1 MPTEAGRASTNENQ
15 SKKRLRAK
23 PKKVVSRTS
32 ESVYELGEKLGEGGY
47 GQVFRV
53 REMAAGSANS
63 KELACKVVYSLG
75 VPVRGPGL
83 QLHWPKDRALYHR
96 AKGIENELYIW
107 KYLDHPGVMRLIDS
121 FKEGD
126 YKICFVMYYATLGS
140 LFEYRLS
147 RLDLDQ
153 KLSIVVQVMD
163 GVISS
168 SGTAEWMVPEAMNRG
183 TYDNKVD
190 AYGIG
195 RILWWMLS
203 NTPFFDDDQAWDEFR
218 AQPPS
223 GAVGSQIEDS
233 LQRLLAPEPEERWTV
248 TAARQHPLVRD
259 IAPRT
264 TTSSAVIAGES
275 VAEDAALNN
284 GDVLTS
290 VAMPPA
296 PPAVAAT
303 PVASGDIPLIQ
314 PIESALIAA
323 DLSVGI
329 VETMRSSTSSVP
341 EVSGTSSLALPLG
354 VGPAKRKQEVSASSP
369 LAVVSGNGPS
379 RTKRRKASPS
389 ANDTKGKRE
398 TV

>member
-1 MPTEAGRASTNENQ
+1 
-15 SKKRLRAK
+15 
-23 PKKVVSRTS
+23 
-32 ESVYELGEKLGEGGY
+32 
-47 GQVFRV
+47 
-53 REMAAGSANS
+53 MAAGSANS

-107 KYLDHPGVMRLIDS
+107 KYFDHPGVMRLIDS

-126 YKICFVMYYATLGS
+126 YKICFVVYYATLGS

-163 GVISS
+163 GVIYLHDNEIIHRDLKPHNILLTGDCKAPIAMVTDFGISHKGLTHNSS
-168 SGTAEWMVPEAMNRG
+168 SGTAEWMAPEAMNRG

-218 AQPPS
+218 AQLPS
-223 GAVGSQIEDS
+223 GAVGSQIEDF

-290 VAMPPA
+290 VAMPPP

-354 VGPAKRKQEVSASSP
+354 VGPAKRKREVSASSP